1 MWRRVAGGLGTDVF
15 YLWLEVEG
23 RPDRIC
29 SRIGRARFTGAAA
42 KMPWRSLRSLLLLLR
57 LCRRVFNAA
66 SFITPLPR
74 MLAFALGLCTAFPR
88 VQAAHS
94 AAPLPPAPFSETHL
108 PAALAGSSRLSP
120 SPSPGSKSSKGVPP
134 AHTVLSLGQMF
145 LHQNLRGL
153 FLLDSAPSLN
163 CFTLGRCNNF
173 HTGFFVF
180 LLPES

>member
-23 RPDRIC
+23 RADRIC

-108 PAALAGSSRLSP
+108 PAALAGSSGYHLAPLLGPRAASVSLLRTP
-120 SPSPGSKSSKGVPP
+120 SSHWVRCSSTRISEVSFFW
-134 AHTVLSLGQMF
+134 TL
-145 LHQNLRGL
+145 LRAL
-153 FLLDSAPSLN
+153 TAS
-163 CFTLGRCNNF
+163 R
-173 HTGFFVF
+173 
-180 LLPES
+180 